1 MVNQISNFESMSL
14 LHRGSAPCT
23 SLESRIGEEAGIMR
37 VQVACPRPGYYPSE
51 ISSRLSAVR
60 RGMEMIGQSIV
71 GQNMTQ
77 GVALVLWGRYNKP
90 RLHRWVRR
98 RSMIAIRSR
107 IYPSYSNQL
116 IMKSIFSSVRTAEL
130 SYKEIH

>member
-1 MVNQISNFESMSL
+1 
-14 LHRGSAPCT
+14 
-23 SLESRIGEEAGIMR
+23 
-37 VQVACPRPGYYPSE
+37 
-51 ISSRLSAVR
+51 
-60 RGMEMIGQSIV
+60 MIGQSIV